1 MEPDKDA
8 NAPFSKSVLTRLR
21 LSPTIGTNGAAAK
34 VDTKQMKE
42 IHGKWKARMYGLA
55 KEKSLKDFALF
66 SLSTLSLNLLAAAI
80 FSSCFLS

>member
-1 MEPDKDA
+1 
-8 NAPFSKSVLTRLR
+8 
-21 LSPTIGTNGAAAK
+21 
-34 VDTKQMKE
+34 
-42 IHGKWKARMYGLA
+42 MYGLA

>member
-1 MEPDKDA
+1 
-8 NAPFSKSVLTRLR
+8 
-21 LSPTIGTNGAAAK
+21 
-34 VDTKQMKE
+34 MKE